1 MSTRRA
7 DSKSMSLSVL
17 ILIGA
22 FGVLAVFVGSSNVG
36 AYVIGIAILGIVL
49 WRLLFSIGGGF

>member
-7 DSKSMSLSVL
+7 DSKTMSLSVL

-22 FGVLAVFVGSSNVG
+22 FGVVAVLVESGNVG
-36 AYVIGIAILGIVL
+36 AYLIGIAILGIVL
-49 WRLLFSIGGGF
+49 WRLLFSIGSGF